1 MGYSGKLKL
10 KQEAIKLRE
19 NGFSVKTIQR
29 KLQVSMS
36 SVSLW
41 VRDVKLTQE
50 QIRKLYLNKRTGALR
65 GCIVAAMNK
74 TKKREESTIRLV
86 EEGKKEVGNVSRRD
100 RFIAGVLMYFSEGS
114 KTGHSV
120 VFSNSDYRAIEF
132 MASWFREFCNVP
144 EEKFRCYLYIH
155 DNLDE
160 ANAKKFWSRIM
171 NLPLTQFR
179 KSYIVKNNP
188 KRIRKAKNI
197 NGVLRISISDVN
209 LHRKIMGWIEG
220 IFDPF

>member
-1 MGYSGKLKL
+1 MGYAGKLKL

-50 QIRKLYLNKRTGALR
+50 QIRKLYLSKRTGALR

-132 MASWFREFCNVP
+132 MAGWFREFCNVP

-171 NLPLTQFR
+171 KLPLTQFK

-188 KRIRKAKNI
+188 KRFRKAKNI